1 MNIPTG
7 INPQM
12 TPGIGMPLKD
22 LPNQGAKAAGGGAS
36 FDEVYNIGLNSLKSS
51 VSEPS
56 KTFGVGDFVEKV
68 NLKTQEAAAIR
79 SDALS
84 GGSSTLHQAM
94 IASQEASVS
103 FSLLVE
109 MRNKL
114 LESYQELMRMQI

>member
-1 MNIPTG
+1 
-7 INPQM
+7 
-12 TPGIGMPLKD
+12 MPLKD
-22 LPNQGAKAAGGGAS
+22 FPNQGAKAAKGGAS
-36 FDEVYNIGLNSLKSS
+36 FDEVYNVGLNSLKSS

-56 KTFGVGDFVEKV
+56 KAFGVGDFIQDVDQKA
-68 NLKTQEAAAIR
+68 KEAAAIR

>member
-1 MNIPTG
+1 
-7 INPQM
+7 
-12 TPGIGMPLKD
+12 MPLKD
-22 LPNQGAKAAGGGAS
+22 LPNQLAKTAKDGAS
-36 FDEVYNIGLNSLKSS
+36 FDEVYNVGLNSLKSS
-51 VSEPS
+51 VNEPS
-56 KTFGVGDFVEKV
+56 KVFGIDEFIQGVDQKS
-68 NLKTQEAAAIR
+68 KEAAAIR
-79 SDALS
+79 ADALS